1 MRVLVVGCGYV
12 GTPIGAELV
21 RQGHE
26 VYGVR
31 RSNSSQ
37 GDLESHGITPIAADI
52 TDPETMAALPRPV
65 DWVIH
70 CVSATGGGTE
80 EYRRTY
86 IDGTRNLLDWLKDEP
101 PRKFVYTSSTSV
113 YGQNDGSLVDETS
126 PTVPTVETAKLL
138 VEAER
143 IILEASQH
151 RGFPGVILRLAGIY
165 GLGRGYWLKQFLSGE
180 ARLEGDGGRML
191 NMIHRDDVVGAVLA
205 ALKNG
210 RPGEVYNAVDDE
222 PASQRALFEWLAQK
236 LDRSIPPAVPFDP
249 AAGRKRGI
257 TNQRVSNGRLK
268 AELGYRF
275 KYPTFREGFSA
286 ELEQR
291 SPLSP
296 RETKS
301 SQ

>member
-1 MRVLVVGCGYV
+1 MRVLILGCGYV
-12 GTPIGAELV
+12 GTPLGAELV

-31 RSNSSQ
+31 RSKSSQ
-37 GDLESHGITPIAADI
+37 GEIRSNGITPIAADI

-70 CVSATGGGTE
+70 CVSATGGGSQ

-86 IDGTRNLLDWLKDEP
+86 INGTRNLLDWLEDEP

-113 YGQNDGSLVDETS
+113 YGQDDGSLVDETS
-126 PTVPTVETAKLL
+126 LTVPSAETIKLL

-143 IILEASQH
+143 MILNSSQH

-165 GLGRGYWLKQFLSGE
+165 GPGRGYWLKQFVAGE

-210 RPGEVYNAVDDE
+210 RPGQVYNAVDDE
-222 PASQRALFEWLAQK
+222 PVSQRALFEWLAQRMN
-236 LDRSIPPAVPFDP
+236 RSMPPTVPLDP
-249 AAGRKRGI
+249 AARKRGI
-257 TNQRVSNGRLK
+257 TNKRVSNRRLK
-268 AELGYRF
+268 AELGYQF
-275 KYPTFREGFSA
+275 KYPSFRKGFTAALEGG
-286 ELEQR
+286 R
-291 SPLSP
+291 
-296 RETKS
+296 
-301 SQ
+301 